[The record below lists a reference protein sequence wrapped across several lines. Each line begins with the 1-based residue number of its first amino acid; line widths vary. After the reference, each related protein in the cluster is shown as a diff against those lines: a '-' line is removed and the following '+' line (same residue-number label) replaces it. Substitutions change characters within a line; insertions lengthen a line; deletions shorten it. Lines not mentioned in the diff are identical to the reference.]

1 MAAARR
7 ISELEVRMVGDFTL
21 PGLLCM
27 YGGSF
32 SSQVDR
38 CLLIFRGVT
47 SIPHFEHFSMSD
59 TLS

>member
-1 MAAARR
+1 MDAARR
-7 ISELEVRMVGDFTL
+7 ISEPEVRMVGDLTL
-21 PGLLCM
+21 PGLLCV

-32 SSQVDR
+32 PSQVDR

-47 SIPHFEHFSMSD
+47 GIPHFGHFSMSD